1 MNEYLT
7 TNGEPDEII
16 ARAGD
21 VAADEFPTG
30 VLDGIRRMAG
40 GELTPEAMQRL
51 TPDQITLWGY
61 AILREEVMDGGFVQ
75 LIHNGYGPF
84 FFFNPFAKI
93 MRLWGIDELARLM
106 KKAKSLFMK
115 YREPLTKE
123 CSDEEFMAL
132 FEQYPEFD
140 DLDDAF
146 VEQEEDFTQ
155 LVARYVEEH
164 PDSFSCREQKV

>member
-7 TNGEPDEII
+7 TNGEADEMVG
-16 ARAGD
+16 RQEEE
-21 VAADEFPTG
+21 VVDEFPTA
-30 VLDGIRRMAG
+30 VLDDIRRAAG
-40 GELTPEAMQRL
+40 GELTSEAMQRL

-84 FFFNPFAKI
+84 FFFNPFAKA

-106 KKAKSLFMK
+106 KKAKSLFIK

-123 CSDEEFMAL
+123 CTDEEFMAL

-146 VEQEEDFTQ
+146 VEQEEDFTR

-164 PDSFSCREQKV
+164 PDGFPGCERKV